1 MHNKLIRV
9 LFLNLLII
17 STINTMELPVHADKK
32 PFVATA
38 MSAVSNA
45 VTGIGGMIKRNWVGE
60 LKLDISKDAQQTI
73 NKLSVAEGGV
83 GIRFVMQPETN
94 KALEQTSQAI
104 KQTSESFKTLT
115 EKYHPE
121 KGLIFTIETG
131 ENIKKLANDGVKA
144 HIIIDPATIKTL
156 CFSTTGAALAMAG
169 IGLILYESFFVED
182 YATEAP
188 KAANW
193 STSVKNFIKNRYVL
207 GSASIAAGLCLIA
220 KSTTL

>member
-1 MHNKLIRV
+1 MHNKSIRI
-9 LFLNLLII
+9 LFLSLLITT
-17 STINTMELPVHADKK
+17 TINTMDLPIHADKK
-32 PFVATA
+32 PFVETA

-45 VTGIGGMIKRNWVGE
+45 VTGLGGMIKRNWVGE
-60 LKLDISKDAQQTI
+60 LKLDVSQEARQTI
-73 NKLSVAEGGV
+73 EKLAVAEGGI
-83 GIRFVMQPETN
+83 GIRLVMQPETN
-94 KALEQTSQAI
+94 KALDQTSQAI
-104 KQTSESFKTLT
+104 KQTSESFKALT

-131 ENIKKLANDGVKA
+131 ENIKKLATDGVKA
-144 HIIIDPATIKTL
+144 HIFIDPATIKTL

-182 YATEAP
+182 YATETP

-193 STSVKNFIKNRYVL
+193 SASVKNFIKNRYVL